1 MFDSDYKVSGI
12 YATYWKDLC
21 KRQKRKGETDEE
33 YKNDHFKIFNNYM
46 DCYMAATILGIKSGR
61 TGKLVDKENK
71 DDAGMMADIM
81 NKRSDKLK
89 YIYQLC
95 MLFENERN
103 LTEEERMENAFQLSE
118 YNENGEINQEIAQ
131 KISEN
136 LKIMEL
142 YFFGGLEILHEE
154 FVEKCI
160 TDDDYLDRIYSFS
173 KEYKDEFDFDDTDP
187 DIDAYL

>member
-1 MFDSDYKVSGI
+1 MFDSDYKVYGI

-21 KRQKRKGETDEE
+21 KRQKRKDESDE
-33 YKNDHFKIFNNYM
+33 AYKNDHFKIFNNYM
-46 DCYMAATILGIKSGR
+46 DCYMAATVLGIKSGR
-61 TGKLVDKENK
+61 TGKLIDKENK
-71 DDAGMMADIM
+71 DDAGMMAAIM

-95 MLFENERN
+95 MLFENERA
-103 LTEEERMENAFQLSE
+103 LTEEERLENAFQLSE
-118 YNENGEINQEIAQ
+118 YDENGEINQDAVQ
-131 KISEN
+131 KISDN

-160 TDDDYLDRIYSFS
+160 TEDDYLDRLYSFA
-173 KEYKDEFDFDDTDP
+173 KEYKDELDFDDTDP
-187 DIDAYL
+187 DIDTYL

>member
-1 MFDSDYKVSGI
+1 
-12 YATYWKDLC
+12 
-21 KRQKRKGETDEE
+21 
-33 YKNDHFKIFNNYM
+33 
-46 DCYMAATILGIKSGR
+46 
-61 TGKLVDKENK
+61 
-71 DDAGMMADIM
+71 
-81 NKRSDKLK
+81 
-89 YIYQLC
+89 
-95 MLFENERN
+95 MLFENERD

-118 YNENGEINQEIAQ
+118 YNENGEINQENAQ
-131 KISEN
+131 RISEN

-160 TDDDYLDRIYSFS
+160 TDDDYLDRIYSFA

>member
-1 MFDSDYKVSGI
+1 
-12 YATYWKDLC
+12 
-21 KRQKRKGETDEE
+21 
-33 YKNDHFKIFNNYM
+33 
-46 DCYMAATILGIKSGR
+46 MAATILGIKSGR

-118 YNENGEINQEIAQ
+118 YNENGVINQEIAQ
-131 KISEN
+131 RLSEN

-173 KEYKDEFDFDDTDP
+173 KEYKDEFEFDDTDP
-187 DIDAYL
+187 DIDEYL